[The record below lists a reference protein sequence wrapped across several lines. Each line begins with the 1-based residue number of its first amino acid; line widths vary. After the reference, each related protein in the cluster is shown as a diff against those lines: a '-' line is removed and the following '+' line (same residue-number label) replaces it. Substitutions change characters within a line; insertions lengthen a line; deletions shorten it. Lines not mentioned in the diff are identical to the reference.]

1 MGVVIFTK
9 DDTKYRN
16 GDCVVLG
23 RTLTSPPTA
32 PDTTYILY
40 TNSFTAKDVEYW
52 MPVISY
58 RLVVVGDRLPKMSK
72 ELKERIIIDGTHKGK
87 VDFTRP
93 IMGLF
98 KWVNRSRVW
107 SVIRT
112 VPIALLASFLRTNNA
127 RNIELGR
134 RLARCRY
141 TLPMDYEYASAV
153 YGVYP
158 NDDQVEWPKK
168 QGKGNELPMGFR
180 KSDKYAERILNTTPD
195 TANDLRRSEPEA
207 LPKGMKKR
215 EEKEVKWI

>member
-1 MGVVIFTK
+1 MGVIIFTK
-9 DDTKYRN
+9 DDTNYRH

-40 TNSFTAKDVEYW
+40 TNSFKTKDIEYW
-52 MPVISY
+52 LPVVSY
-58 RLVVVGDRLPKMSK
+58 RLVVVGDRLPKMNND
-72 ELKERIIIDGTHKGK
+72 LKEQVIIDATHKQK

-98 KWVNRSRVW
+98 KWANRSRVW
-107 SVIRT
+107 SVIRA

-127 RNIELGR
+127 EDIELGR

-153 YGVYP
+153 YGVHP
-158 NDDQVEWPKK
+158 NSDQVKWPKK
-168 QGKGNELPMGFR
+168 KGKSNELPLGFR
-180 KSDKYAERILNTTPD
+180 KSDKYVEMILHSTPD
-195 TANDLRRSEPEA
+195 AANDLRRSEPEA